1 MLRISDITGLFF
13 VFSNL
18 RTEPVAMFHLK
29 NLREKRERA
38 RGCKDLPYSLYLE
51 PATALFFMQAD
62 SRRCLRINNG
72 RRFMHT
78 ELHLHRTSGTCDTLQ
93 GLSPMSD
100 VLLSYGLKGD
110 VGASPHTGDTPPQ
123 SGEKR
128 KKFPP
133 AHVYLH
139 VQIPRYM
146 AKTYEQH
153 LYKSYKYKIG
163 FFVLRFR
170 DGYDIIV
177 LFVSLNSGPAV

>member
-78 ELHLHRTSGTCDTLQ
+78 ELHLHRTSGTCDTVQ

-110 VGASPHTGDTPPQ
+110 VGASPIQATRRRSLERNGKSFHRLMCIYMCRSRDTW
-123 SGEKR
+123 
-128 KKFPP
+128 
-133 AHVYLH
+133 
-139 VQIPRYM
+139 PRRM
-146 AKTYEQH
+146 NSISIKVINIKLDF
-153 LYKSYKYKIG
+153 LY
-163 FFVLRFR
+163 
-170 DGYDIIV
+170 
-177 LFVSLNSGPAV
+177 